1 MLEPAGCPGCGAAHA
16 PGQRFC
22 GQCGTSLET
31 SDAGRPAAVPERKLA
46 TVLFADVV
54 GFTSLAER
62 TDPEIVARM
71 VDSAFQELAEVIVEH
86 GGTIDKYMGDSLMAV
101 FGVPSAHDDDAER
114 AVAAAL
120 SMRKLGGDL
129 VFSIGVNSGEVM
141 ATPIGGPGDVTVIG
155 DTVNVAAR
163 LEKAA
168 GPGEVLCGQLTAELV
183 GDRALFRQRQPV
195 ILKGKRDPVPVWE
208 AVEMRRP
215 GADPADRDI
224 TLIGRDDELAYLV
237 SILQK
242 VRRDS
247 EYQVAIVSG
256 DSGVGKSRLAAELA
270 QVAEQDGRVV
280 WTAFPAYGP
289 TGGMQVAADLLKQ
302 LGPAMSTDVASRVQS
317 LAGSLDESLLS
328 IDPTGLQKE
337 QLWGLGRLLEEK
349 AAESPLLIVVDDF
362 HHSTETTVRIASELQ
377 GRLTGVPV
385 LLLLVGRDEPSD
397 WLARFP
403 AATKIRLGALG
414 RSDAARFAG
423 ELVCDKPLADEA
435 EEFLVERSG
444 GNPLYLRELIRIA
457 RASGSLVDDGS
468 CYRLGAAALPPTL
481 HALLSARLDALRP
494 AQKQAFQHLAV
505 TGQGAREDQIA
516 ALGGHDTAAALAA
529 LTDSGLVRRGPG
541 GCYEGSDP
549 LLIEVAYE
557 TLPRTTRGELHRRA
571 AAAADTPEE
580 RGRHLESAAA
590 YLTDDESLASEAAG
604 VLGSLGL
611 ESARSARY
619 PEARRLLERAR
630 DLGSRAPE
638 VVFALAEVQA
648 ASGSHEAAVQTLRS
662 IQDDPSDPTV
672 AVERDHAIARVHM
685 FDDPASALE
694 QLPAI
699 AERWEKL
706 GNRSKQAWAIANAG
720 VAAFNLSRM
729 DRASAYLETAVALFT
744 ELGER
749 VGEVAASSF
758 LCLVRP
764 ADERVPGWLASA
776 LEFAESSGDRIRQM
790 SALTPLAWLNSLRSM
805 WGSEAEI
812 AEAEGFARRLA
823 AVAEEIGAADIAIHG
838 RSLLAILA
846 RWSGRLDVASEQ
858 VEKVERLLE
867 RPDRRDPWLAWAVG
881 FSVAVAS
888 GTTSAAAPF
897 PPTDYVDPVGSIA
910 AEVIEAELAFS
921 GRVDEAVRHIE
932 DGAEDHGPV
941 ADAAAV
947 LKALT
952 LVLAGRRSEARSFAE
967 RSSAAAS
974 QMGAV
979 PARLMAEAVLAEL
992 SGDPTALP
1000 NIPEDCL
1007 SAAGAVVLRAHAALG
1022 DQSALQELR
1031 RIVKVLAM
1039 PGLLIGLEAA

>member
-22 GQCGTSLET
+22 GQCGTSLGR
-31 SDAGRPAAVPERKLA
+31 SDAGGPATIPERKLA

-101 FGVPSAHDDDAER
+101 FGVPTAHDDDAER
-114 AVAAAL
+114 AIAAAL

-208 AVEMRRP
+208 AVEMRRL
-215 GADPADRDI
+215 GSDLADRDI

-256 DSGVGKSRLAAELA
+256 DSGVGKSRLVAELA
-270 QVAEQDGRVV
+270 QVAAQDGRVV

-302 LGPAMSTDVASRVQS
+302 LGPAMSTEVASRVQS

-328 IDPTGLQKE
+328 IDPSGLQKE
-337 QLWGLGRLLEEK
+337 QLWALGRLLEEK

-377 GRLTGVPV
+377 GRLAGAPV

-423 ELVCDKPLADEA
+423 ELVCDKPLAGEA

-457 RASGSLVDDGS
+457 RASGSLVDDGA
-468 CYRLGAAALPPTL
+468 CYRLGPAALPPTL

-494 AQKQAFQHLAV
+494 ALKQAFQHLAV
-505 TGQGAREDQIA
+505 AGQGAREEQIA
-516 ALGGHDTAAALAA
+516 ALGGHDTAVALEA

-541 GCYEGSDP
+541 GRYEGSDP

-557 TLPRTTRGELHRRA
+557 TLPRTARGELHRAA

-590 YLTDDESLASEAAG
+590 YLTDDESLASEAAT

-611 ESARSARY
+611 ESARAARY

-648 ASGSHEAAVQTLRS
+648 ASGLKDEALETLQS
-662 IQDDPSDPTV
+662 IPDDPSDPTIS
-672 AVERDHAIARVHM
+672 VERDHAVARVHM
-685 FDDPASALE
+685 FDDPATALE
-694 QLPAI
+694 ELPAI
-699 AERWEKL
+699 AERWKEL
-706 GNRSKQAWAIANAG
+706 GNRSKQAWALANAG

-764 ADERVPGWLASA
+764 ADERVPGWLAGA

-823 AVAEEIGAADIAIHG
+823 VIAEEIGASDIAIHG
-838 RSLLAILA
+838 RSLLTILA

-858 VEKVERLLE
+858 VEKIERLLE

-897 PPTDYVDPVGSIA
+897 PPADYVDPVGSIA

-952 LVLAGRRSEARSFAE
+952 FVLAGRRSEARVLAE
-967 RSSAAAS
+967 RSAAAAS

-1000 NIPEDCL
+1000 KIPEDCL

-1022 DQSALQELR
+1022 DQAALQELR
-1031 RIVKVLAM
+1031 RTVKVLAM
-1039 PGLLIGLEAA
+1039 PGLLIGLPAS